1 MGAYCVY
8 LSVWSYCRQA
18 RSPGAGSLT
27 SQVECCNIPSSE
39 IRSHKKNNSMLV
51 PQYSAQQKKK
61 LVSSVN
67 LQNPSN
73 FYALPLAAASW
84 QESHAIPRL
93 STELGSNLRIFLYAF
108 FLSDV
113 RTALSD
119 VLLRD
124 FAEHYT
130 NLCRHKPKWN
140 QGPYIK
146 DNVNHSLFKYF
157 CLNTQWCK
165 FSIIKSN
172 KTHISQNLF

>member
-1 MGAYCVY
+1 MLQLHTAIKENI
-8 LSVWSYCRQA
+8 LLLVWPELFPPTIEER
-18 RSPGAGSLT
+18 
-27 SQVECCNIPSSE
+27 
-39 IRSHKKNNSMLV
+39 
-51 PQYSAQQKKK
+51 K
-61 LVSSVN
+61 LVLSVN

-73 FYALPLAAASW
+73 FFALPLAAASW

-93 STELGSNLRIFLYAF
+93 STELGSTPRIFLYAF

-119 VLLRD
+119 VLIRD

-146 DNVNHSLFKYF
+146 DNVNRSLFKYN
-157 CLNTQWCK
+157 CLNTQWC
-165 FSIIKSN
+165 N
-172 KTHISQNLF
+172 SQ